1 MASYHLDCASGI
13 AGDMFL
19 GACLD
24 LGMPLEVVAEAV
36 ASLGLAGVGVES
48 RKASRG
54 GFAGTRF
61 RVLLDGRPLEGP
73 DPEEAG
79 AGEAAGEPGPGHAG
93 SHDDAGGQG
102 HAGGHGQSGLDEHL
116 HVHGHR
122 HEHGHQN
129 AQEHEHRHA
138 HEHAQREAHRHQHHG
153 EPSDEPA
160 GDHGHAHPG
169 GQGHRHGGDPGGAHD
184 PRGQRDLAQIRTLLA
199 RSGLR
204 PPVRERALRLFSRL
218 GEAEAKAHGMP
229 LERVHFHEVGAVD
242 SIVDLV
248 GAAAAVEHL
257 APERLTCG
265 MVNLGSG
272 RVRTDHGELPVPTPA
287 TAELLQGVPVYGGRG
302 GDGELT
308 TPTGAVLLAEL
319 VDAFVELPP
328 LVLETTGYGLGRRQ
342 LPMQPNALRLLR
354 GQRLGPPGPPGPR
367 LPGLLGSGLAGAPAW
382 AGPPGGEAAGA
393 VIAAAAVAAGVP
405 EVAVVE
411 CEVDDLAGEGFG
423 YLMERLLAAGALD
436 VYFTPLVMKKSRP
449 GTLVSMLCRRPQLEE
464 LAGILLLESGSLGCR
479 YHLAAR
485 IEAERDFVDVETA
498 FGRVRIKRGRLGG
511 RMVAAAPEYE
521 DCRRLAL
528 AAGVPWREVY
538 RAALAALAA
547 LPAIGA
553 ITATTP

>member
-1 MASYHLDCASGI
+1 MASFHLDCASGI

-24 LGMPLEVVAEAV
+24 LGMPLDVVAEAV
-36 ASLGLAGVGVES
+36 ASLGLAGVGVEG

-73 DPEEAG
+73 DPEETGDHDHDHDHEHPHA
-79 AGEAAGEPGPGHAG
+79 PGH
-93 SHDDAGGQG
+93 
-102 HAGGHGQSGLDEHL
+102 
-116 HVHGHR
+116 HGH
-122 HEHGHQN
+122 HEHGHQGTD
-129 AQEHEHRHA
+129 EHAHRHA
-138 HEHAQREAHRHQHHG
+138 HEQAMHAGRA
-153 EPSDEPA
+153 A
-160 GDHGHAHPG
+160 
-169 GQGHRHGGDPGGAHD
+169 AHD
-184 PRGQRDLAQIRTLLA
+184 PRGQRDLAQIRILLA
-199 RSGLR
+199 GSGLL

-218 GEAEAKAHGMP
+218 GEAEAKAHGIP
-229 LERVHFHEVGAVD
+229 LDRVHFHEVGAVD

-248 GAAAAVEHL
+248 GAAAAIEHL

-265 MVNLGSG
+265 PVNVGSG

-287 TAELLQGVPVYGGRG
+287 TAELLQGIPIYGGPG
-302 GDGELT
+302 GELT

-319 VDAFVELPP
+319 VDAFVELPA
-328 LVLETTGYGLGRRQ
+328 LVLEITGYGLGRKH

-354 GQRLGPPGPPGPR
+354 GHPPRPQ
-367 LPGLLGSGLAGAPAW
+367 APAGLPTQP
-382 AGPPGGEAAGA
+382 AS
-393 VIAAAAVAAGVP
+393 

-449 GTLVSMLCRRPQLEE
+449 GTLVTMLCRRPRLEE
-464 LAGILLLESGSLGCR
+464 LAGILLVESGSLGCR

-485 IEAERDFVDVETA
+485 FEAERDSLEVETA
-498 FGRVRIKRGRLGG
+498 FGRVRIKRGRLAG
-511 RMVAAAPEYE
+511 RVLAAAPEYE
-521 DCRRLAL
+521 DCRRLAV

-538 RAALAALAA
+538 RAALAAL
-547 LPAIGA
+547 PA
-553 ITATTP
+553 

>member
-36 ASLGLAGVGVES
+36 AGLGLAGVGVES

-93 SHDDAGGQG
+93 SYDDAGGQG
-102 HAGGHGQSGLDEHL
+102 HAGGHGHSGLDEHL
-116 HVHGHR
+116 HEHGHH
-122 HEHGHQN
+122 HEHGRQN
-129 AQEHEHRHA
+129 AQEHAHRHA
-138 HEHAQREAHRHQHHG
+138 HEHAQREAR
-153 EPSDEPA
+153 
-160 GDHGHAHPG
+160 
-169 GQGHRHGGDPGGAHD
+169 RHGVDVGSGQ
-184 PRGQRDLAQIRTLLA
+184 QRDLAQIRTLLA

-354 GQRLGPPGPPGPR
+354 GQRLGPAGRPGSG
-367 LPGLLGSGLAGAPAW
+367 LPGLLGSGLPGALAW
-382 AGPPGGEAAGA
+382 AGSPEGQAPGA
-393 VIAAAAVAAGVP
+393 VIAAAAGTGAEAAVAAGVP
-405 EVAVVE
+405 EVTVVE

-436 VYFTPLVMKKSRP
+436 VYFTPVVMKKSRP

-464 LAGILLLESGSLGCR
+464 LAGMLLLESGSLGCR

-485 IEAERDFVDVETA
+485 FEAERDSVDVETA
-498 FGRVRIKRGRLGG
+498 FGKVRIKRGRLGG

-538 RAALAALAA
+538 RAALAAMS
-547 LPAIGA
+547 A